1 MPLTVKKEPPVAP
14 TGSRSSLTVNKAGS
28 TVKPAEESVDITAT
42 YGETIT
48 LTAEVAKAQTNG
60 TALMAAQDE
69 VEFLCGKTSLGT
81 ALVRYSDDSH
91 TTGTATLTYDTR
103 HERHPRRHHQHHH
116 RCVRRQREPERQRH
130 KFHPGHAEQ
139 NQHQH

>member
-1 MPLTVKKEPPVAP
+1 MTITAADNLNAGTYAETVYVY
-14 TGSRSSLTVNKAGS
+14 TSDGSTHWINVSLTVNKADS
-28 TVKPAEESVDITAT
+28 TVNPDEDSVHITAT

-69 VEFLCGKTSLGT
+69 VEFLCGETSLGT

-91 TTGTATLTYDTR
+91 TAGTATLTYDTR
-103 HERHPRRHHQHHH
+103 NGGIP
-116 RCVRRQREPERQRH
+116 VGTTSTITAVYGGSVNLNG
-130 KFHPGHAEQ
+130 K
-139 NQHQH
+139 